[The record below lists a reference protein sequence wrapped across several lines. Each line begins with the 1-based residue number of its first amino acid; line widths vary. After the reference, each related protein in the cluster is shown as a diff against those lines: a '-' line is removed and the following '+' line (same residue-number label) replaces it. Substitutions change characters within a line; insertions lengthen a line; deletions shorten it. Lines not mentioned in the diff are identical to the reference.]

1 MRRCLPPAPLP
12 ARLTAARSLR
22 RASGA
27 DCTWQRR
34 LCVSCIAAA
43 GDAPVRMRIRSNGM
57 PRTCFR
63 YGPDNLFAPVGGFPE
78 KNIDFTVDFNP
89 AVAID
94 AESLAPVPR
103 KDVSTSGLD
112 AAQLSELM
120 CATTTPA
127 FFRRKS
133 RVNPRG

>member
-1 MRRCLPPAPLP
+1 MRRRPPPAPSV
-12 ARLTAARSLR
+12 ARLTARSLR
-22 RASGA
+22 RAS
-27 DCTWQRR
+27 CTWQRR

-120 CATTTPA
+120 CAENPPPP
-127 FFRRKS
+127 S
-133 RVNPRG
+133 PPPEEPLDPRG

>member
-1 MRRCLPPAPLP
+1 MRRCLSPAPLP

-63 YGPDNLFAPVGGFPE
+63 YGEAGVFAPVGGFPE
-78 KNIDFTVDFNP
+78 KNIDFAVDFNP

-94 AESLAPVPR
+94 AASLAPVPR

-120 CATTTPA
+120 CAAKPPPLFAPA
-127 FFRRKS
+127 GRAA
-133 RVNPRG
+133 